1 MSHKEKKAK
10 AYRSYL
16 KEFRNLRED
25 GCELIYPTGE
35 VIEPKRLA
43 ETMAEDSSATYM
55 RDYEFNRE
63 GRVIR
68 VTFTR
73 VRLDK

>member
-1 MSHKEKKAK
+1 MSHKDKHDT

-16 KEFRNLRED
+16 KEFRHLKET

-35 VIEPKRLA
+35 AIGPRRLA
-43 ETMAEDSSATYM
+43 ETMVRDSAATYM
-55 RDYEFNRE
+55 RDYEFNGE
-63 GRVIR
+63 GRPIK

-73 VRLDK
+73 VRVDS